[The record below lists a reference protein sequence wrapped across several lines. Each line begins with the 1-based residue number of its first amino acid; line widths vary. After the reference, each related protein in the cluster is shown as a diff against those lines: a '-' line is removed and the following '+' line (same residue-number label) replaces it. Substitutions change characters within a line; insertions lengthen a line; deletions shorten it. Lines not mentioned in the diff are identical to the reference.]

1 MILINSGAYV
11 IPEFEAELGRIPP
24 CMLPIGNKKLI
35 ENQVSAFRSRG
46 YTEQVYV
53 TLPESYKLTVN
64 ERSLLEQLD
73 VRVLQTNDAFSLAE
87 SVLFALNVIDY
98 DETESVHL
106 LHGDTFITDIP
117 EADISDI
124 VAIAIAENDYNW
136 KVEYREKE
144 QSYVWCGY
152 FSFSSRLTLVK
163 ALAHSRGDFVKAIDA
178 YRAVRD
184 ITLHV
189 IKDWHDLGHVNTF
202 FQSRALITT
211 QRAFNTLQVRDG
223 VVYKTGE
230 PTIKIQ
236 AEANWFCRIPSELK
250 RFTPQLIDHGVREN
264 VGYFYQLEYLPI
276 IPFNELFVHGR
287 NSPIEWNKLFKLLD
301 EYLRLSRSVPVGD
314 AIREKIQQDYVQ
326 LIREKSLE
334 RLEKFSKN
342 NHFDLNTPIQY
353 GQKLLPS
360 VREIAQIC
368 IDKSLALPVLA
379 SVMHGDLCFSNI
391 LFDSR
396 ADRIKVI
403 DPRGLTATG
412 ELSIYGDQKYDF
424 AKLMHSVI
432 GLYDFII
439 AGRYELTLYNSY
451 SFELD
456 FQLDDRVKEIQGI
469 FINRYLGGSLS
480 LVKILPIVILLFLSM
495 LPLHEDRLDRQ
506 RAMLA
511 NAVRLYLMLRSND
524 ANGFVS

>member
-35 ENQVSAFRSRG
+35 ENQVSAFRSKG
-46 YTEQVYV
+46 YTEQIYV
-53 TLPESYKLTVN
+53 TLPESYKLTLN
-64 ERSLLEQLD
+64 EASLLEKLD
-73 VRVLQTNDAFSLAE
+73 VQVVQTNDAFSLAE

-98 DETESVHL
+98 DEAKSVHL

-117 EADISDI
+117 EANTSDI
-124 VAIAIAENDYNW
+124 LAIGIAENDYNW
-136 KVEYREKE
+136 KVEYQQKE
-144 QSYVWCGY
+144 LSYVWCGY
-152 FSFSSRLTLVK
+152 FSFSSRLALVK
-163 ALAHSRGDFVKAIDA
+163 ALAHARGDFIQAVNA
-178 YRAVRD
+178 YRTVCAVS
-184 ITLHV
+184 LYLV
-189 IKDWHDLGHVNTF
+189 KDWHDLGHVNTF
-202 FQSRALITT
+202 FQSRASITT
-211 QRAFNTLQVRDG
+211 QRAFNTLQVNDG

-230 PTIKIQ
+230 PTVKIQ
-236 AEANWFCRIPSELK
+236 AEANWFSNIPTELK
-250 RFTPQLIDHGVREN
+250 RFIPQLIDHGVSKSA
-264 VGYFYQLEYLPI
+264 GYFYQLEYLPI

-301 EYLRLSRSVPVGD
+301 EYLKLSRSFQVD
-314 AIREKIQQDYVQ
+314 AALHEKIEQDYVQ
-326 LIREKSLE
+326 LIREKSLD
-334 RLEKFSKN
+334 RLERFSKN
-342 NHFDLNTPIQY
+342 NNFDLDRPIQY
-353 GQKLLPS
+353 GQTTLPS
-360 VREIAQIC
+360 VRNIAQIC
-368 IDKSLALPVLA
+368 IEKSLALPVLA

-396 ADRIKVI
+396 ADRVKVI

-424 AKLMHSVI
+424 AKLTHSVI

-439 AGRYELTLYNSY
+439 AGRYELVVSNSH

-456 FQLDDRVKEIQGI
+456 FQLDDRVKEIQQI
-469 FINRYLGGSLS
+469 FVNRYATGSLT

-511 NAVRLYLMLRSND
+511 NAMRLYLMLEMQ
-524 ANGFVS
+524 